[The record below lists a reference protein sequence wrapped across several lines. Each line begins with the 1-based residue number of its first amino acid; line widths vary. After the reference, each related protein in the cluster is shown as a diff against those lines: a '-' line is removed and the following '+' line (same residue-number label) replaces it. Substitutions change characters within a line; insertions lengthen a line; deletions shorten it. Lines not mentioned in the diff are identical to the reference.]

1 MLTWLAANLGSIV
14 VALTLCVIV
23 GLIVRGMVRDK
34 KQGKSS
40 CSHGCSNCAMHGQCH
55 AHVKAE

>member
-1 MLTWLAANLGSIV
+1 MQSWIIALIILTAV
-14 VALTLCVIV
+14 VALIIYS
-23 GLIVRGMVRDK
+23 LIRDK

-55 AHVKAE
+55 QGKK